1 MSEKRPQQLSN
12 RCWWILLRSTA
23 SPHNISC
30 VILSETSVS
39 FKNVE
44 TLFLDPALHVITC
57 RQKIK

>member
-39 FKNVE
+39 FENMLK
-44 TLFLDPALHVITC
+44 LFFRPRLAC
-57 RQKIK
+57 YYMSAKK